1 MTDSNLNQI
10 CLETK
15 DATEVT
21 TALNKLLSTY
31 HIFYLNTRGYHW
43 NVRGEHFFS
52 LHVKFEEL
60 YTQLQL
66 QIDEIAE
73 HILMLGEQPLGTMQ
87 DYLNNT
93 CIVEAKNEKIEEKAI
108 FENII
113 NDLGTLL
120 NKVTN
125 IKEEADKQNMYAAS
139 SLMDEYIEGYM
150 KKLWMCRQRDKGDR
164 S

>member
-1 MTDSNLNQI
+1 LGKIYSKERNGAFMENIVKDLNDF
-10 CLETK
+10 LS
-15 DATEVT
+15 D
-21 TALNKLLSTY
+21 LN
-31 HIFYLNTRGYHW
+31 IFYRKLQNYHW
-43 NVRGEHFFS
+43 NVRGKDFFV
-52 LHVKFEEL
+52 LHSKLEE
-60 YTQLQL
+60 YYDEVNK

-125 IKEEADKQNMYAAS
+125 IKEEADKQNMYATS

>member
-1 MTDSNLNQI
+1 MENIVKDLNDF
-10 CLETK
+10 LS
-15 DATEVT
+15 D
-21 TALNKLLSTY
+21 LN
-31 HIFYLNTRGYHW
+31 IFYGKLQNYHW
-43 NVRGEHFFS
+43 NVRGKDFFV
-52 LHVKFEEL
+52 LHSKLEE
-60 YTQLQL
+60 YYDEVNK

-125 IKEEADKQNMYAAS
+125 IKEEADKQNMYATS